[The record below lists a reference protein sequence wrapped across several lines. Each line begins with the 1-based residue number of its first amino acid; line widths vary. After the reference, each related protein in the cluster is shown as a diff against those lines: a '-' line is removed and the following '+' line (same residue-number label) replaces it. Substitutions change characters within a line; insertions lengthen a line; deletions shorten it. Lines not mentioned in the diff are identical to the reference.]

1 MSSSEKKLV
10 TNTCKFLG
18 LRTDPRSLASYPSIS
33 NCCYGCLPEAV
44 PNLIHQREAC
54 LSLEHQKCPVF
65 LAENSIPMPKDL
77 IHKSAQK
84 TNSGIGVWQS
94 LLVVAVVAALVI
106 AAILFLPG
114 ILGEPPA
121 ETWDLPAT
129 NGTATLPA
137 AAAKTNA
144 PQASATPLSSQVD
157 EPSPTAKVTD
167 APTVSPTATPEIVS
181 LPLES
186 ILGTNY
192 KVIVHKVADGE
203 SLSSLAQVYRTSDK
217 AILDATY
224 KLIIPLWAGKIIVIP
239 MDIKSWQDQ
248 PALEPYQVTQAAA
261 TLDDLSQ
268 VLGVDAK
275 LLKYYN
281 GCETCIIQQGSW
293 IVVPRAP

>member
-33 NCCYGCLPEAV
+33 NCCYGCLPEAI

-54 LSLEHQKCPVF
+54 LTQEHQKCPVF

-77 IHKSAQK
+77 VYKNTQK
-84 TNSGIGVWQS
+84 ANSGIGFWQS
-94 LLVVAVVAALVI
+94 MLIVAVVAVLVI
-106 AAILFLPG
+106 ASMLFLPN

-121 ETWDLPAT
+121 ESWEIPTK

-137 AAAKTNA
+137 AAAKTN
-144 PQASATPLSSQVD
+144 PPPATATSQVSQAD
-157 EPSPTAKVTD
+157 EPSPTANITD
-167 APTVSPTATPEIVS
+167 SPTAAPTATQEIVS
-181 LPLES
+181 LPLET

-239 MDIKSWQDQ
+239 MDIKTWQDQ

-261 TLDDLSQ
+261 SLDDLSQ
-268 VLGVDAK
+268 ALGVDAK

-281 GCETCIIQQGSW
+281 GCENCIIQQGSW